1 MAHNTGRDVSVDI
14 ITPYG
19 AIQLDPDMIDDF
31 HPQPVTVN
39 QKFKG
44 LSGNPMHEV
53 IPDGHRGSFSVRRKD
68 STLDDWWA
76 RFEADYYAGVKL
88 PVSTITETI
97 TNVDGSVSQF
107 RYTGVVFDI
116 EDLGQRK
123 ADQAIVAKL
132 NFQASRRSKVA

>member
-31 HPQPVTVN
+31 QPQPVTVN

-44 LSGNPMHEV
+44 LSGKPVHEV
-53 IPDGHRGSFSVRRKD
+53 IPDGYRGSFSVRRVD

-88 PVSTITETI
+88 PGSTITETI
-97 TNVDGSVSQF
+97 TNVDGSVSQY
-107 RYTGVVFDI
+107 RYLDVVIDV

-123 ADQAIVAKL
+123 ADQPIVSKL
-132 NFQASRRSKVA
+132 NFQASRRIKVA